1 MKIYGLLGNPL
12 GHSFSQRYF
21 AEKFQRENIVD
32 CSYVNFEAPDL
43 HLKIEALKS
52 DPNLCGLN
60 VTIPYKTQILS
71 HLDIAS
77 LTCQEIGACNCI
89 KVFKEKW
96 TGFNTDITGF
106 EKTFLP
112 KLKSYHSKAL
122 ILGTGGSS
130 KAVVYVLKKLGIEYL
145 FISRKKNA
153 SLNIIGYNDLT
164 LDILSEYKI
173 VINTTPLGMFPDIN
187 NSPVIPYEFVSA
199 EHYFF
204 DLIYNPELTLFLA
217 QAKNKGAAIENGKNM
232 LSIQAEESWRIWNDE
247 NL

>member
-12 GHSFSQRYF
+12 GHSFSHKYF
-21 AEKFQRENIVD
+21 AEKFQRENIGD
-32 CSYVNFEAPDL
+32 CVYVNFETPDL

-52 DPNLCGLN
+52 DLNLCGLN

-71 HLDIAS
+71 YLNIVS
-77 LTCQEIGACNCI
+77 PECEEINACNCI

-130 KAVVYVLKKLGIEYL
+130 KAVAYVLKKLGIGYL
-145 FISRKKNA
+145 FVSRTKNA
-153 SLNIIGYNDLT
+153 SINMIGYDEID

-173 VINTTPLGMFPDIN
+173 VINTTPVGMFPHIN
-187 NSPVIPYEFVSA
+187 NSPDMPYEFVSP

-204 DLIYNPELTLFLA
+204 DLIYNPGVTLFLA
-217 QAKNKGAAIENGKNM
+217 KAKEKGAAIENGKNM
-232 LSIQAEESWRIWNDE
+232 LTIQAEESWRIWNDE